1 MLYGTLEIRVK
12 FSSIQC
18 KKLIFTLTNLL
29 KKTAYEKRWEV
40 LELDLVQIFA
50 LFLIR
55 GVALISMN
63 FRLLSCEIE
72 IELCMTK
79 YSYGA

>member
-1 MLYGTLEIRVK
+1 MFKEAV
-12 FSSIQC
+12 
-18 KKLIFTLTNLL
+18 
-29 KKTAYEKRWEV
+29 YEKRWEV

-63 FRLLSCEIE
+63 FRLLSGEIGV
-72 IELCMTK
+72 ELCMTK